1 VKANLK
7 GKFLIS
13 NPELKDPNFNGSVV
27 LVVEHDEKGA
37 MGFILNRPMD
47 LLEEP
52 SKKRFFI
59 FEGGPVGQD
68 SFWILANHRK
78 SNFKK
83 IKTGLYYGE
92 LEEWANYVETAV
104 ELDFSKKNLKAKCFA
119 GYASWVKN
127 QLETEIDSEAWIV
140 AETDLR
146 EVFSLDDVDMW
157 VRTIS
162 KKDSNFKWTRSFIGD
177 PDRN

>member
-13 NPELKDPNFNGSVV
+13 NPKLKDPSFNGSVV
-27 LVVEHDEKGA
+27 LIVEHDEKGA

-47 LLEEP
+47 LLEK
-52 SKKRFFI
+52 SDKKSFFI

-83 IKTGLYYGE
+83 VKTGLYYGE
-92 LEEWANYVETAV
+92 LEEWTNYVEAAA
-104 ELDFSKKNLKAKCFA
+104 ELNFSKKNLKAKCFA
-119 GYASWVKN
+119 GYASWTTN
-127 QLETEIDSEAWIV
+127 QLETEINSEAWIV
-140 AETDLR
+140 TETDST
-146 EVFSLDDVDMW
+146 EVFSLDGVEMW

-162 KKDSNFKWTRSFIGD
+162 KKDSSFKWTRSFIGN
-177 PDRN
+177 PDIN